1 MKYISQLNKGYMLV
15 SSDDGEKFKVKQTG
29 YPYKSTEFPSQ
40 TMLDNLLTEFHI
52 KDKAVVQ
59 TVADLI
65 ELMGDK
71 YRLDNLYTRRE
82 MCQMLEFGTIDPFS
96 SELFECKYFSVYSI
110 SDKYASSFYKNIKDK
125 LVGFHPQDEFSR
137 GLFIVHWHK
146 GVAEEDIP
154 TSLPAKETHSFF
166 DTTLCNK
173 IDLHIEDFI
182 FCLDL
187 IYDNLDKLGLGGALF
202 DPETV
207 LESYSAYEISN
218 VNGDTASR
226 QLGVLINDILP
237 YFNFFEEYME
247 CRDINNPVMRTLKE
261 LFGCDLFIG
270 VKNYRILREQYPFQL
285 GLQCCVYPLLQEG
298 VRKEECTGR
307 IKGLVNEIA
316 WEMGISGT
324 DIYYIIKDDDIILLT
339 SPYVDLVIDR
349 DSLLLSKEKEVGLFS
364 LGENEQMLGFNL
376 GKDVKGLLHG
386 IEYRL
391 YQYVILINSSF
402 GAMRTVRYY
411 PDSKL
416 ELDDDKKR
424 SESRGTW
431 FSYRN
436 ALKAIVP
443 NFDRLYLMGAYN
455 DLPMVDI
462 LEMYYHVYD
471 NSIHH
476 ADYTFALDYALDD
489 SYTVEEK
496 SFILMLGRVDAANRK
511 SLINE
516 DLGKL
521 NPVLSEDF
529 IKKLEVVFKIGFL
542 VRLCSSRTTLAT
554 MIRQLKFDYKYEDFT
569 FKFNWRN

>member
-1 MKYISQLNKGYMLV
+1 MRYISQLNKGYMLV

-52 KDKAVVQ
+52 KGKAVVQ

-65 ELMGDK
+65 ELMSDK
-71 YRLDNLYTRRE
+71 YKLDTTYTRRE
-82 MCQMLEFGTIDPFS
+82 MCQMLEFGSVDPFS

-110 SDKYASSFYKNIKDK
+110 SDKYASYFYRNIKDK
-125 LVGFHPQDEFSR
+125 LVSFHPQDEHSR

-146 GVAEEDIP
+146 GVSEEDIP
-154 TSLPAKETHSFF
+154 TSLPTKETFSFF
-166 DTTLCNK
+166 DTTLTNK
-173 IDLHIEDFI
+173 IDLRTEDFI

-202 DPETV
+202 DPEIV
-207 LESYSAYEISN
+207 LESYSAYEISGRGTN
-218 VNGDTASR
+218 TANR
-226 QLGVLINDILP
+226 QLGVLISDILP

-247 CRDINNPVMRTLKE
+247 CRDSKNPVMRTLKE
-261 LFGCDLFIG
+261 LFGCDLFFG
-270 VKNYRILREQYPFQL
+270 VKNYSILRKQYPFQL
-285 GLQCCVYPLLQEG
+285 GLQCCVYPLLKEG

-316 WEMGISGT
+316 WAMGTSGT
-324 DIYYIIKDDDIILLT
+324 AMYYIIKDDDIILLT
-339 SPYVDLVIDR
+339 SPYIDLVVDR
-349 DSLLLSKEKEVGLFS
+349 DSILLSKEKEIGLVS
-364 LGENEQMLGFNL
+364 LDNNEQMLGFNL
-376 GKDVKGLLHG
+376 GKDVKGLLQG

-402 GAMRTVRYY
+402 GAMRTIMYY

-416 ELDDDKKR
+416 KLDDDQKK

-455 DLPMVDI
+455 NLAMLNV
-462 LEMYYHVYD
+462 LELYYHVYD

-476 ADYTFALDYALDD
+476 ADYTFALDYALGD

-496 SFILMLGRVDAANRK
+496 SFILMLGRIDNIAK
-511 SLINE
+511 KTLTNE

-521 NPVLSEDF
+521 NPVISEDF
-529 IKKLEVVFKIGFL
+529 VKKLEVVFKIGSL
-542 VRLCSSRTTLAT
+542 LRVCSSKATLT
-554 MIRQLKFDYKYEDFT
+554 NMLRQLKFDYKYENFT
-569 FKFNWRN
+569 FTFNWR

>member
-1 MKYISQLNKGYMLV
+1 MLV

-52 KDKAVVQ
+52 KGKAVVQ

-65 ELMGDK
+65 ELMSDK
-71 YRLDNLYTRRE
+71 YKLDTTYTRRE
-82 MCQMLEFGTIDPFS
+82 MCQMLEFGSVDSFS

-110 SDKYASSFYKNIKDK
+110 SDKYASYFYRNIKDK
-125 LVGFHPQDEFSR
+125 LVSFHPQDEHSR

-146 GVAEEDIP
+146 GVSEEDIP
-154 TSLPAKETHSFF
+154 TSLPTKETFSFF
-166 DTTLCNK
+166 DTTLTNK
-173 IDLHIEDFI
+173 IDLRTEDFI

-202 DPETV
+202 DPEIV
-207 LESYSAYEISN
+207 LESYSAYEISGRGTN
-218 VNGDTASR
+218 TANR
-226 QLGVLINDILP
+226 QLEVLISDILP

-247 CRDINNPVMRTLKE
+247 CRDSKNPVMRTLKE

-270 VKNYRILREQYPFQL
+270 VKNYRILHEQYLFQL
-285 GLQCCVYPLLQEG
+285 GLQCCVYQLLQEG
-298 VRKEECTGR
+298 VRKEECAGR

-316 WEMGISGT
+316 WEMGTSGT

-391 YQYVILINSSF
+391 YQYIILINSSF
-402 GAMRTVRYY
+402 GASRTVRYY

-455 DLPMVDI
+455 NLPMVDI
-462 LEMYYHVYD
+462 LEMYYHIYD
-471 NSIHH
+471 NSIHP

-496 SFILMLGRVDAANRK
+496 SFILMLGRIDNIAK
-511 SLINE
+511 KTLTNE

-521 NPVLSEDF
+521 NPVISEDF
-529 IKKLEVVFKIGFL
+529 VKKLEAVFKIGSL
-542 VRLCSSRTTLAT
+542 LRVCSSKATLT
-554 MIRQLKFDYKYEDFT
+554 NMLRQLKFDYKYENFT
-569 FKFNWRN
+569 FTFNWR